1 MKELPDYLSQQKNFI
16 FLLFLLSI
24 LAVDSYA
31 DFPFPI
37 GARSWGIANATV
49 ARRDYSYGLVNMAAL
64 GGVQET
70 SAFSSYSSHFG
81 FEGVGTFAAGAIMPV
96 NDDLGMAITIQR
108 FGDKLYNQ
116 SAVGIAA
123 GHQIGRFSLGLKA
136 GYIQNAV
143 SSPSLSFSRKALV
156 FEFGGI
162 VTLSSKLFFG
172 AHAFNVTQSAYSGD
186 YGRRVPTILRTGFTY
201 QPQNNLTLS
210 AEMEKNTD
218 QPLIFKT
225 GLEYKAW
232 KQLFLR
238 TGVAS
243 RPLTSHFGAGFKA
256 RSFVIDYAV
265 HAHMQLGLSH
275 HLSLG
280 YVFAGNKRNAEKDE

>member
-16 FLLFLLSI
+16 FLVFFLSI
-24 LAVDSYA
+24 LSVDGYA

-37 GARSWGIANATV
+37 GARSWGLANASV
-49 ARRDYSYGLVNMAAL
+49 ARRDYSYGFVNMAAL
-64 GGVQET
+64 GGAQET

-96 NDDLGMAITIQR
+96 NEDLGVGFTIQR

-116 SAVGIAA
+116 SALGLAA
-123 GHQIGRFSLGLKA
+123 GHQIGCFSLGLKVN
-136 GYIQNAV
+136 YIQNAV
-143 SSPSLSFSRKALV
+143 SAPSLSFSRHAIV

-172 AHAFNVTQSAYSGD
+172 AHAYNVTQSSYSGD

-201 QPQNNLTLS
+201 QPQNNLALS
-210 AEMEKNTD
+210 VEMEKNTD
-218 QPLIFKT
+218 QPLVFKT

-243 RPLTSHFGAGFKA
+243 RPLTSHFGAGFRA
-256 RSFVIDYAV
+256 RSFLIDYAV
-265 HAHMQLGLSH
+265 HTHMQLGLSH

-280 YVFAGNKRNAEKDE
+280 YVFAERKKGVEKIE